1 MAITIT
7 ATKKSRCNLGEL
19 VSFNG
24 GFAPIDTSGLMP
36 FSGTL
41 TYIGTGDVC
50 WGTEVEISTP
60 GLTLPGLYVTSGS
73 PQNLYNGQATVNV
86 GCMLTLLSDKT
97 FEDFKTEEDFMFEQ
111 NTEGLEEK
119 APRYW
124 WQQWELLTP
133 EGALTSNP
141 EDAESR
147 DAVSINSIVNEMCRK
162 LKVPCSG
169 GVVGKKVK
177 PYSPS
182 GNILSEIGNLVF
194 YSDTPSYAY
203 CDGSSIK
210 IKRINLR
217 PSGGTS
223 IVLGQS
229 GIDKD
234 YSPLDTGTSPI
245 DRLIVTY
252 SVPQKSEECKSINQ
266 RCSSL
271 SVSGSASIITGN
283 TGDEYS
289 SEISKEE
296 VCEWDE
302 CNVSGTFQGGLGIT
316 EICNVR
322 AIKTTRQTQPAAIF
336 SNAPPDTFPAGL
348 VDSYWSLTNM
358 YYSSKSG
365 LLLAE
370 VTYEEAPISE
380 VYGAWLNSHFN
391 WDIESNTAGGTGWT
405 GDDMQFNLAVGM
417 KSMTFPPNLPSGMA
431 GSNQYDMRLTPAK
444 YTETKY
450 YYGDDNV
457 VTGKVTTV
465 WQPISSVLSD
475 YNGGCDG
482 SGLATLEFDP
492 GITKDKEGNP
502 SGAYTLEV
510 DQRPGV
516 SVQLINIRP
525 KTPAIPASPAVGYR
539 PAVKAQPASS
549 EQIATFQISAPSGGT
564 NSFCWHSVVTSEVKE
579 IWKYSCSSVT
589 HLTEEKM
596 LAKEISGELEST
608 LQERYAS
615 PISVIL
621 KINNNVKDSQTN
633 LYMPGTFGGQ
643 VISVLQTEQP
653 YDYARPR
660 VYGTEKEGFAEYM
673 RINNLDE
680 YISEDPGSPL
690 PVPPGWNGAV
700 GGVEG
705 YDYIFPDTRIIPTF
719 LPRNELLKKVTKR
732 SISKNSSEG
741 NASPGASEYLSCAV
755 ATAGKWKD
763 VPGLIEKKGFACTK
777 GRWDPPTEII
787 DLGSVYSESV
797 AEAVADIIME
807 LRQAQSKQYELTCRV
822 GENSLSLLPPVQTIL
837 ITESCQTGANKLF
850 VANNMG
856 VTIGS
861 NEMLISCDLLM
872 IGGN

>member
-7 ATKKSRCNLGEL
+7 ATKKSSCNLGEL

-24 GFAPIDTSGLMP
+24 GFSPIDTSGLMP

-50 WGTEVEISTP
+50 WGTKVEINTP

-73 PQNLYNGQATVNV
+73 PRNIYNGQATVNV
-86 GCMLTLLSDKT
+86 GCMLSLLSNRT

-111 NTEGLEEK
+111 NTEGVEKK

-133 EGALTSNP
+133 EGTLTSSP
-141 EDAESR
+141 EEAVSR
-147 DAVSINSIVNEMCRK
+147 DTVSINSIVNEMCRR
-162 LKVPCSG
+162 LRVPCSG
-169 GVVGKKVK
+169 GVSGKKVK

-182 GNILSEIGNLVF
+182 GNILSEIGNLIF

-203 CDGSSIK
+203 CDGSAIK
-210 IKRINLR
+210 IRKMNLR

-223 IVLGQS
+223 IILGES

-234 YSPLDTGTSPI
+234 YSPLDTGTPPI

-252 SVPQKSEECKSINQ
+252 SIPQKSEECKSVNM

-271 SVSGSASIITGN
+271 SVTGSAAILTGN
-283 TGDEYS
+283 TEDEYATD
-289 SEISKEE
+289 ISTEE

-302 CNVSGTFQGGLGIT
+302 CGVSGTFQGGLGIT
-316 EICNVR
+316 DICNVR
-322 AIKTTRQTQPAAIF
+322 AVKTTRQTQPAAIF
-336 SNAPPDTFPAGL
+336 SNAPADTFPPGL

-358 YYSSKSG
+358 YYSSKTG

-370 VTYEEAPISE
+370 VTYEESPISE
-380 VYGAWLNSHFN
+380 VYGAWINSHFN
-391 WDIESNTAGGTGWT
+391 WDIESNTASGTGWT

-417 KSMTFPPNLPSGMA
+417 KSIILPPDLPTGMA
-431 GSNQYDMRLTPAK
+431 GSNQYDMRLTPAR

-457 VTGKVTTV
+457 LVGKVTTV

-475 YNGGCDG
+475 YMGGCDG
-482 SGLATLEFDP
+482 SGLAILEFDP
-492 GITKDKEGNP
+492 GISKDKEGNP
-502 SGAYTLEV
+502 SGSFTLEV

-516 SVQLINIRP
+516 NVQLLSIRP
-525 KTPAIPASPAVGYR
+525 KTPAVPGSPAEGNR
-539 PAVKAQPASS
+539 PAVKAIPESS
-549 EQIATFQISAPSGGT
+549 EKIATFQISAPSGGT
-564 NSFCWHSVVTSEVKE
+564 NSFCWNSVITSEVKE
-579 IWKYSCSSVT
+579 IWKYSCNSVT
-589 HLTEEKM
+589 HLVEEKI
-596 LAKEISGELEST
+596 LAKEVSDELENT
-608 LQERYAS
+608 LRDRYAT

-621 KINNNVKDSQTN
+621 KVNNHVKDSETN
-633 LYMPGTFGGQ
+633 LYPGTFKDQ
-643 VISVLQTEQP
+643 TASVLQTEQP
-653 YDYARPR
+653 TDYARPR
-660 VYGTEKEGFAEYM
+660 VYGTEKEGFEEYM
-673 RINNLDE
+673 RINSLDE
-680 YISEDPGSPL
+680 YISQNPGGPL
-690 PVPPGWNGAV
+690 PVPPDWNGAV
-700 GGVEG
+700 GGIEG
-705 YDYIFPDTRIIPTF
+705 YDYIFPDVRIIPTF
-719 LPRNELLKKVTKR
+719 LSRSDLLKKVTKR

-741 NASPGASEYLSCAV
+741 NASPGASEYLSCAI

-763 VPGLIEKKGFACTK
+763 VPGLIEKKGFQCTK

-807 LRQAQSKQYELTCRV
+807 LRQAQSMQYEFTCRV
-822 GENSLSLLPPVQTIL
+822 GGLSLLPPVQTIS
-837 ITESCQTGANKLF
+837 IKESCQSGTTRLF
-850 VANNMG
+850 IANNMG
-856 VTIGS
+856 VTIGA
-861 NEMLISCDLLM
+861 NEMLVSCDLLL
-872 IGGN
+872 IGGD